1 MCMSIVGSPTPSL
14 PPLPPRYEPPAPEA
28 PDMAKD
34 IHTIKGILVFWM
46 VYAPLF
52 VAILGFL
59 YLMLMAVTHQG
70 G

>member
-1 MCMSIVGSPTPSL
+1 
-14 PPLPPRYEPPAPEA
+14 
-28 PDMAKD
+28 MAKD